1 MKLEG
6 LTQAQCDMLD
16 KMWNKDT
23 SEELYHF
30 FLTLNE
36 EEYNMALTLYRLI
49 QQETDEESVEE
60 GTADAVQMLKSI
72 GVNCG

>member
-1 MKLEG
+1 MRLEG

-16 KMWNKDT
+16 KMWGKDT

-36 EEYNMALTLYRLI
+36 EEYNMALTLYHLI

-72 GVNCG
+72 GVKV